1 MSQRQRFD
9 NRVCLVAGGGR
20 GIGQALAIGLGAE
33 GGRVAVAARTASQCE
48 ETATEIREAGGEAI
62 AVELDVTAIES
73 CERAVA
79 EVTAAL
85 GPPDI
90 LVNSAGIS
98 DHRARIEKHEP
109 DAWDRIVDVNLSG
122 TFRVTRAC
130 GPALFETRGAVLNIS
145 SATAFFSLEH
155 LTAYGATKAGII
167 HFTRTVAR
175 EWAGR
180 GVRVNALCPG
190 YVMTDLTRAFL
201 ETERLRD
208 EVLDRV
214 AMGRLPELDEITAPG
229 LFLLSDEASYMTGTW
244 LVVDGG
250 LAA

>member
-1 MSQRQRFD
+1 MPQRRRFD
-9 NRVCLVAGGGR
+9 NRVCLVTGGGR
-20 GIGQALAIGLGAE
+20 GIGQAIAIRLGAE

-48 ETATEIREAGGEAI
+48 DTASHIRDAGGEAI
-62 AVELDVTAIES
+62 PVELDVTDIAS

-79 EVTAAL
+79 EVAEAL
-85 GPPDI
+85 GPPAI
-90 LVNSAGIS
+90 LVNSAGLS
-98 DHRARIEKHEP
+98 DHRARVEKHQP

-122 TFRVTRAC
+122 TFRVTQAAAQ
-130 GPALFETRGAVLNIS
+130 ALFETKGAVLNVS
-145 SATAFFSLEH
+145 SATAFLSLER

-190 YVMTDLTRAFL
+190 YVLTELSRAFL

-214 AMGRLPELDEITAPG
+214 AMGRLPHMDEITAPG